1 MDLQR
6 KGSELKALK
15 DNPFF
20 ISVMEEIREELV
32 NAEDAIINKVG
43 LTDDEMFKA
52 MFRIAVQRTLLTE
65 IVNKMDQA
73 ILLAKNEGE

>member
-1 MDLQR
+1 MDIQR

-20 ISVMEEIREELV
+20 LSVIEEIREELV
-32 NAEDAIINKVG
+32 NAEDDLINKVG
-43 LTDDEMFKA
+43 LTDMEMFKA
-52 MFRIAVQRTLLTE
+52 MYRIAVQRTLLTE

>member
-1 MDLQR
+1 MEIQR
-6 KGSELKALK
+6 RGSELKALI

-20 ISVMEEIREELV
+20 LSVIEEIREELV
-32 NAEDAIINKVG
+32 NAEDALINKVG
-43 LTDDEMFKA
+43 LTDKEMFKA
-52 MFRIAVQRTLLTE
+52 MYRIAVQRTLLTE